1 MIKEL
6 REILAREGITT
17 AAIIDD
23 VYDETPSSADIDAE
37 SWNFFQDDV
46 SEPEINLLRAYGI
59 TNAETRLEELKQDD
73 TFVKFLWERRGE
85 SGVVSALFASYEARQ
100 TAGKKQLE
108 PLTNLLFKELTLQG
122 GTYDSQELGKAAEAQ
137 LIFVDLFLGA
147 RQDPEARDKAMN
159 RVKEIVAPRRESPP
173 MIVLMSSSTRLED
186 MKDEFRDEAELVGS
200 QFRTMRKT
208 LLEESPELQEV
219 LYRITSSYRKTLQ
232 LTGFLE
238 LWNKALDDAKAR
250 FLKTVRLLDLRD
262 YADLHTLILSAEGEL
277 IGAYLLEVFGQYFQ
291 FELEE
296 DTRLSTAALQLN
308 EMQWDDYPAPH
319 FLPSSAS
326 AIIAD
331 GMLFRSSK
339 ILAHL
344 DLEFGEVLFST
355 RVDALGEG
363 VAPIVE
369 FAKGE
374 RIALL
379 VLTPACDLQHDYAK
393 RFLFITGVARPS
405 ELLLHKKPKE
415 LVTPILFHDGKDYV
429 IEWDLGNPVT
439 WTRSELANHIKS
451 DNFQRVR
458 RFRSTFSIQLQQLF
472 TSSLSRV
479 GTPVMPPMQHSAG
492 ATISYKDQ
500 EGKLHQL
507 ISVTPSDRSAVVLIG
522 RSENALI
529 DRLILAPD
537 VVGKLRVAMV
547 KVDIEALPEK
557 LREGWRISVEQRALF
572 SKMEEGVPYSRD
584 RLERS
589 FKNSDYDIVTVVGP
603 YVDPKK
609 NPIDQERVIK
619 GDYGPLIIELEVPE
633 LGQVDDVK
641 SD

>member
-1 MIKEL
+1 MINEL
-6 REILAREGITT
+6 REILTREGITT

-23 VYDETPSSADIDAE
+23 VYDDTPSSVDIDGE
-37 SWNFFQDDV
+37 SWNFFEDDLL
-46 SEPEINLLRAYGI
+46 EPEINLLRDYGVA
-59 TNAETRLEELKQDD
+59 NPETRLEELKQDD
-73 TFVKFLWERRGE
+73 TFIKFLWDRRGQ
-85 SGVVSALFASYEARQ
+85 SDVVKALFASYDKRQ
-100 TAGKKQLE
+100 TAGKEQLE
-108 PLTNLLFKELTLQG
+108 PLNNLLFKELALQG
-122 GTYDSQELGKAAEAQ
+122 RTYDSQQLGKAAEAQ

-147 RQDPEARDKAMN
+147 RQDKEARDKAMD

-173 MIVLMSSSTRLED
+173 MIILMSSSTRLES
-186 MKDEFRDEAELVGS
+186 MRDEFRDEAELVGS

-208 LLEESPELQEV
+208 LLEESAELQEL

-238 LWNKALDDAKAR
+238 LWNKALEDAKAR

-262 YADLHTLILSAEGEL
+262 YSDLHTLILNAEGEL

-319 FLPSSAS
+319 FLPSRAS
-326 AIIAD
+326 ATIAD

-339 ILAHL
+339 ILGHL

-363 VAPIVE
+363 VEPIAD

-429 IEWDLGNPVT
+429 IEWDLGNPLT

-451 DNFQRVR
+451 DFQRVR

-479 GTPVMPPMQHSAG
+479 GTPVMPPMQHWAG
-492 ATISYKDQ
+492 ATISYKDR
-500 EGKLHQL
+500 EGKLRQL
-507 ISVTPSDRSAVVLIG
+507 ISVKPSDQNAVVLIG
-522 RSENALI
+522 RSESALI

-537 VVGKLRVAMV
+537 VVGGLRVAMI
-547 KVDIEALPEK
+547 KVDSDALPEK
-557 LREGWRISVEQRALF
+557 LRASWRTSVEQRELF
-572 SKMEEGVPYSRD
+572 SKMEEGIPYSRD

-589 FKNSDYDIVTVVGP
+589 FKNTEYDIVTVVGP
-603 YVDPKK
+603 YIDPTK
-609 NPIDQERVIK
+609 NPIDKDRMIK
-619 GDYGPLIIELEVPE
+619 GDYGPLVIELEVPA
-633 LGQVDDVK
+633 LGTVDDAR
-641 SD
+641 